1 MKNMNVA
8 PDVDVGE
15 IARMVFLSF
24 LVLARCAELF

>member
-24 LVLARCAELF
+24 LVLACCAELF